1 MITFNDKKILII
13 DDESEITFLLQNS
26 FEADGYQVVA
36 ANTGVDGI
44 IEARRFNPNIMIID
58 ITMPDL
64 NGYKVIQILREEMNI
79 PMILLSARHTEK
91 DKVYGL
97 GIGANDFVAK
107 PFSISELKAR
117 VIAHLRS
124 FERISKNEGVLS
136 KQTLKFDKMSINFNE
151 QMIYYDCIRQLKNL

>member
-1 MITFNDKKILII
+1 
-13 DDESEITFLLQNS
+13 
-26 FEADGYQVVA
+26 
-36 ANTGVDGI
+36 
-44 IEARRFNPNIMIID
+44 
-58 ITMPDL
+58 
-64 NGYKVIQILREEMNI
+64 
-79 PMILLSARHTEK
+79 MILLSARHTEK

-136 KQTLKFDKMSINFNE
+136 NLRGGWKTALAFWKQYPAPSNLDGIGVKKLTTFLLKASDNVV
-151 QMIYYDCIRQLKNL
+151 